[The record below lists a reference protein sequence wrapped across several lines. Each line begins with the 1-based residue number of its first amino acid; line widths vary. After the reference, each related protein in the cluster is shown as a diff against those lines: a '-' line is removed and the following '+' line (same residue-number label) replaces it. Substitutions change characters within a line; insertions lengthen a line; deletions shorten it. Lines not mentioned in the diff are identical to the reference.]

1 LNKLPVQLALRRSLA
16 EKAHLVARESGQS
29 PYVEFPSFVAIEGTV
44 GKPKYD
50 LNEKAVLQLIAK
62 AASGFIK
69 GDVGNVLRNFG
80 NSGSTTTT
88 ATTNAPRQTNAP
100 AATNSSLNNL
110 LRGLGN
116 ALEKPAPT
124 NSSTTNA
131 PAKKRGGFNLNDIL
145 K

>member
-1 LNKLPVQLALRRSLA
+1 LT
-16 EKAHLVARESGQS
+16 ARESGQS
-29 PYVEFPSFVAIEGTV
+29 PYVEFPSFVAVEGTI

-80 NSGSTTTT
+80 NSGATTTT
-88 ATTNAPRQTNAP
+88 TGTNAPGQTNAP
-100 AATNSSLNNL
+100 GTNTTSSPVGNL
-110 LRGLGN
+110 LKGILTQP
-116 ALEKPAPT
+116 EKT
-124 NSSTTNA
+124 NTSTTNA
-131 PAKKRGGFNLNDIL
+131 PAQKKKGGFNLNDLI